1 MKVSR
6 GYETKGNL
14 PIETER
20 KRMLAGDASLSME
33 GRFFPKPARVC
44 KRNEKI

>member
-33 GRFFPKPARVC
+33 GRFFPKPKEMKKSNV
-44 KRNEKI
+44 